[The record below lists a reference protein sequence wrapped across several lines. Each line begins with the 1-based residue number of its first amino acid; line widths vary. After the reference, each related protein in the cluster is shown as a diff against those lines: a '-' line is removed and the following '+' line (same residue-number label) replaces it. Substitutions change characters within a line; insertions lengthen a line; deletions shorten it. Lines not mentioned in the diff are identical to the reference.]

1 MRFVVCGRILL
12 NSHLLVSPLFDL
24 SNHSSCTIPKKLDV
38 DNESPKKLEQAV
50 EMMGEQYKLFFLMNE
65 LQVLQVQFNLTLL
78 GHHQQIGMRD

>member
-1 MRFVVCGRILL
+1 MRFVGCGRILL

-24 SNHSSCTIPKKLDV
+24 SCTIPKKLDV

-50 EMMGEQYKLFFLMNE
+50 EMMGEQYKFFFLMNE

>member
-50 EMMGEQYKLFFLMNE
+50 EMMGEQYKFFFLMNE
-65 LQVLQVQFNLTLL
+65 LQVLQVQFNPTLL